1 MKRNRKAKILATL
14 GPSSSS
20 PKIIDDLF
28 NAGCDV
34 FRLNFSHGTIED
46 HRKNY
51 ENIRNLE
58 KKYNHTT
65 CILADLQGPKLRI
78 GNFIKKKIEVKKGQ
92 EFILDLNSTPGDQKR
107 VCFPHK
113 EIYDILTPNSEILID
128 DGKIR
133 LQIIKQQNDNLITE
147 VLNDGIL
154 SDNKGI
160 NIPGII
166 LPISSL
172 TSKDKSDLTKAL
184 DMGVDWVALSFVQT
198 HKDIEELRKLV
209 GNKASIM
216 AKIEK
221 PSAVKN
227 LDQIINASDGLM
239 IARGDLGVELPTEQV
254 PVIQKNII
262 NRCRE
267 YGKPV
272 VVATQMLE
280 SMVINNVPTR
290 AEASDVANAIYD
302 GTDAVMLSAESAIGS
317 FPIESV
323 TIMNK
328 IIQSVEND
336 NNNFNLEEL
345 HQNNEIIEKSN
356 STIDA
361 ITSAAYTIA
370 KNAGA
375 KAIVTFSVSGKTTM
389 RMAKERAPVLII
401 GLSPNIN
408 TARKVQI
415 TWGVYSIH
423 SEQDAR
429 SATEMVSIA
438 CLAIKNKKLAK
449 NGDSIVITAGVPF
462 GNAGSTN
469 LLRIAKIIDNNELT

>member
-78 GNFIKKKIEVKKGQ
+78 GNFGNKKIEVKKGQ
-92 EFILDLNSTPGDQKR
+92 EFILDLNSAPGDQKR
-107 VCFPHK
+107 VNFPHK

-133 LQIIKQQNDNLITE
+133 LQIIKQENDNLVTE

-280 SMVINNVPTR
+280 SMVVNNVPTR

-336 NNNFNLEEL
+336 NDNFNLEEL

-449 NGDSIVITAGVPF
+449 NGDSIVITAGEPF

>member
-20 PKIIDDLF
+20 SKIIDDLF

-78 GNFIKKKIEVKKGQ
+78 GNFDNKKIEVKKGQ
-92 EFILDLNSTPGDQKR
+92 EFILDLNSAPGDQKR
-107 VCFPHK
+107 VNFPHK

-133 LQIIKQQNDNLITE
+133 LQIIKQENDNLVTE

-184 DMGVDWVALSFVQT
+184 EMGVDWIALSFVQT

-323 TIMNK
+323 SIMNK